1 MDVPHEFLD
10 TLESMASAAAENALS
25 LTVTLE
31 QECSMLK
38 SSTKARFVLPFVS
51 MLDLEDP
58 ALAAETKPAE
68 RWLTLR

>member
-1 MDVPHEFLD
+1 MDVPYEFLD

-25 LTVTLE
+25 LTVRLE

-38 SSTKARFVLPFVS
+38 SSTKARFVLPFDS
-51 MLDLEDP
+51 MLDFEGP
-58 ALAAETKPAE
+58 AFAADAKPIE

>member
-1 MDVPHEFLD
+1 
-10 TLESMASAAAENALS
+10 MASAAAENALS

-51 MLDLEDP
+51 MLDFEDP
-58 ALAAETKPAE
+58 AFAAETKPAE
-68 RWLTLR
+68 RWLTFR